1 MTKTDERFAEANGI
15 RIAYDTFG
23 KPADPPLLLVMGLGM
38 QMLAWDD
45 LFCERL
51 AIKGYWVIRFDN
63 RDIGR
68 SSILESAMTP
78 GIWQMI
84 SAGLFH
90 RPLSAPY
97 RLKDMAA
104 DALGL
109 MDAMDIRAAHV
120 VGASMG
126 GMIAQEMAIRYSSRL
141 LTMTSI
147 MSTTGDTRL
156 QNASLKIRLQLLKRS
171 PVEKH
176 AYEEHIV
183 SLFKLL
189 NGSYYP
195 FDETRYR
202 RLAADI
208 FKRGLHPEGI
218 ARQLAAVIASGSR
231 KEKLFEVITP
241 ALIIHG
247 DADPLIPLA
256 HGQATADAIP
266 EAKLHIVHGMGHTM
280 PEAAWPE
287 IIDTII
293 RHAAA
298 ASISRLV
305 CI

>member
-1 MTKTDERFAEANGI
+1 MIKTDEQFVVANDI
-15 RIAYDTFG
+15 RLAYDTFG
-23 KPADPPLLLVMGLGM
+23 NPSDPPILLVMGLGM
-38 QMLAWDD
+38 QMLAWDE
-45 LFCERL
+45 LFCEHL

-68 SSILESAMTP
+68 SSKLDAAATP

-90 RPLSAPY
+90 GPFSAPY
-97 RLKDMAA
+97 RLKDMAS
-104 DALGL
+104 DTVGL
-109 MDAMDIRAAHV
+109 MDALDIRAAHV

-126 GMIAQEMAIRYSSRL
+126 GMIAQEIAIHQPKRL

-156 QNASLKIRLQLLKRS
+156 PNASLKMRLRLLKRS
-171 PVEKH
+171 PVEKY
-176 AYEEHIV
+176 AYEKHIV

-195 FDETRYR
+195 FDEARYR
-202 RLAADI
+202 RLAADV
-208 FKRGLHPEGI
+208 FKRGIHPKGI

-231 KEKLFEVITP
+231 KEKLGTVETP
-241 ALIIHG
+241 ALVIHG
-247 DADPLIPLA
+247 DADPLIPVA

-266 EAKLHIVHGMGHTM
+266 EAKLHIVPGMGHTM

-287 IIDTII
+287 IIDTIV
-293 RHAAA
+293 RHAAN
-298 ASISRLV
+298 SSH
-305 CI
+305 